1 MAGGEPVRIPL
12 DQPPAEVMKL
22 IERCDA
28 VLLPGSKADVDPA
41 KYDAP
46 RDPQTSSP
54 DAGRDTVDELLL
66 QDAYNMRKPILGIC
80 YGLQILNVYRTGTL
94 IQHLESP
101 VKHDAGRK
109 VAVAHTVDVEPG
121 SKLASIV
128 NSQVGGT
135 GEGHGFTACGKPS
148 ESATGALKGRGFS
161 RAAQTAKERASA
173 PEGQPLVVPVNS
185 SHHQAADVVGDG
197 LRVVARS
204 PQDGVIEALEGT
216 SPDHF
221 VLAVQWHPER
231 SVDEDEPSRAIFR
244 ALVEAARVRHEKLTG
259 EFESV

>member
-12 DQPPAEVMKL
+12 DQPSAEVMKL

-41 KYDAP
+41 KYAAP
-46 RDPQTSSP
+46 RAPQTA
-54 DAGRDTVDELLL
+54 DADSGRDTVDELLL
-66 QDAYNMRKPILGIC
+66 QDAYHMRKPILGIC
-80 YGLQILNVYRTGTL
+80 YGLQILNVYRSGTL
-94 IQHLESP
+94 IQHIESAIN
-101 VKHDAGRK
+101 HAAGRK
-109 VAVAHTVDVEPG
+109 VAVAHTVEVEPG
-121 SKLASIV
+121 SKLAKIA
-128 NSQVGGT
+128 GT
-135 GEGHGFTACGKPS
+135 GAKAPS
-148 ESATGALKGRGFS
+148 ST
-161 RAAQTAKERASA
+161 
-173 PEGQPLVVPVNS
+173 VVSVNS

-204 PQDGVIEALEGT
+204 PHDGVIEALEGT

-231 SVDEDEPSRAIFR
+231 SVDEDESSRAIFR
-244 ALVEAARVRHEKLTG
+244 ALVDAARVRHEKLAG

>member
-1 MAGGEPVRIPL
+1 MLPRIAIPVPHSGDREYAERSLPQYERAVEMAGGEPVRIPL
-12 DQPPAEVMKL
+12 DQSPAEVMKL

-41 KYDAP
+41 KYDAA
-46 RDPQTSSP
+46 RDAHTAAS

-94 IQHLESP
+94 VQHIESP
-101 VKHDAGRK
+101 VNHAAGRK
-109 VAVAHTVDVEPG
+109 VAVAHPIQVDPA
-121 SKLASIV
+121 SKLADIV
-128 NSQVGGT
+128 GSRSKSSDG
-135 GEGHGFTACGKPS
+135 PS
-148 ESATGALKGRGFS
+148 LSG
-161 RAAQTAKERASA
+161 
-173 PEGQPLVVPVNS
+173 PVNS

-216 SPDHF
+216 VPDHF

-231 SVDEDEPSRAIFR
+231 SVDDDEASRAIFR
-244 ALVEAARVRHEKLTG
+244 ALVDAARVRHEKLTG